1 MDLCCLDDSSFAT
14 LMLAVVVMT
23 WWFAD
28 CFVVLLVLV
37 GRAYFQFGDV
47 FNNGFDANGW
57 FFSRICSHYVA
68 LMRFLQV
75 SRVFAWYGRRLKIL
89 VMVRRFLTFWIS
101 F

>member
-1 MDLCCLDDSSFAT
+1 M
-14 LMLAVVVMT
+14 
-23 WWFAD
+23 WFAD
-28 CFVVLLVLV
+28 CFVDFAGFG
-37 GRAYFQFGDV
+37 GRAYFQFGDI

-89 VMVRRFLTFWIS
+89 VMVGKVFDLRRISTELLLDDTSSFWHLITR
-101 F
+101 